1 MAVVVFDIPI
11 ADKIGINPASVNK
24 VTRGVAGRVY
34 IWLGSEKIEVL
45 GTFEQ
50 VIDKLNRPPAP
61 SAASSRRGSPPT
73 SS

>member
-1 MAVVVFDIPI
+1 MAIVVFDIPI

-50 VIDKLNRPPAP
+50 AIDKLNRPAARA
-61 SAASSRRGSPPT
+61 SASNRGAE
-73 SS
+73 